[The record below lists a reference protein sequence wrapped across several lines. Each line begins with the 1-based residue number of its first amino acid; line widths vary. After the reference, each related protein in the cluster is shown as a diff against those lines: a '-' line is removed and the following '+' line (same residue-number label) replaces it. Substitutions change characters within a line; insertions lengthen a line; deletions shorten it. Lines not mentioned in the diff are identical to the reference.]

1 MFIMILLALIIILC
15 GAYIAFDDNADNGI
29 IYVIGIISIIGL
41 ISIAI

>member
-1 MFIMILLALIIILC
+1 MFITILLALIVILC

-29 IYVIGIISIIGL
+29 IYAVGMISIVGL